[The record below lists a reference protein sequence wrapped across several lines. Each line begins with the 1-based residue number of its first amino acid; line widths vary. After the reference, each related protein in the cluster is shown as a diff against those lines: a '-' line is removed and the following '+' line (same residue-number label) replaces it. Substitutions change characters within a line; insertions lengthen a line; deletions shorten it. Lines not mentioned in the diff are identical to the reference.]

1 MKNILLITLLIL
13 TQILAKA
20 QDNPQPKIGWF
31 ITPEVGTMFLEGHV
45 GKTVGASFG
54 VQLFKNH
61 LKVGILNYGRS
72 GPINGATFTTPA
84 FNELVYKG
92 KNQLTLRADHGA
104 FGLLVAPSFN
114 IKNVGFDIPVMVGMV
129 GGGFYLFGKDRETP
143 DGRRVSEWENEL
155 MDGRD
160 ASFGSALE
168 FGLRSFFPTKIA
180 GIRWGVGLHYTTTQG
195 WETYYDP
202 SGEFYNNK
210 LRASVFVHFGSN

>member
-1 MKNILLITLLIL
+1 MTMKNILLITLLIL

-92 KNQLTLRADHGA
+92 KTNSRC
-104 FGLLVAPSFN
+104 VPIMAPSACWWHPLSTS
-114 IKNVGFDIPVMVGMV
+114 KM
-129 GGGFYLFGKDRETP
+129 
-143 DGRRVSEWENEL
+143 
-155 MDGRD
+155 
-160 ASFGSALE
+160 SALT
-168 FGLRSFFPTKIA
+168 FQL
-180 GIRWGVGLHYTTTQG
+180 W
-195 WETYYDP
+195 
-202 SGEFYNNK
+202 
-210 LRASVFVHFGSN
+210 